1 MFPSLKIF
9 KKTCKT
15 KMSSFHLLHNHDLK
29 SINLLY
35 IYMFLI
41 EVIFISEIHL
51 YQNTCVISDP
61 PSNPVKMT
69 SSWGQILKEKN
80 LQILFS

>member
-1 MFPSLKIF
+1 
-9 KKTCKT
+9 
-15 KMSSFHLLHNHDLK
+15 
-29 SINLLY
+29 
-35 IYMFLI
+35 MFLI
-41 EVIFISEIHL
+41 EVIFISEINL